1 MLSEAEVLMD
11 EGKLSEI
18 KKHLLEM
25 RDEVLAES
33 ERVYAESQSL
43 GKDGVPDIGDMSS
56 NSYHQEVLMNLSETQ
71 RSRVRDIDA
80 ALERVDMGVYGLC
93 VRCEEEIS
101 PRRMEV
107 RPFSRYC
114 IDCKTEVEKFGE

>member
-1 MLSEAEVLMD
+1 MLSEAEGLMD

-33 ERVYAESQSL
+33 ERIYAESQSL

-80 ALERVDMGVYGLC
+80 ALERVDMRVYGLC
-93 VRCEEEIS
+93 ARCEEEIS

>member
-1 MLSEAEVLMD
+1 MEEEQLEEIRNNLLKIREEVLED
-11 EGKLSEI
+11 SE
-18 KKHLLEM
+18 K
-25 RDEVLAES
+25 A
-33 ERVYAESQSL
+33 YAASQSL

-80 ALERVDMGVYGLC
+80 ALERMDQGVYGLC
-93 VRCEEEIS
+93 AGCEEEIPS
-101 PRRMEV
+101 RRMEV

-114 IDCKTEVEKFGE
+114 VDCKSEVEKFGE

>member
-1 MLSEAEVLMD
+1 MD
-11 EGKLSEI
+11 EEKLAETKAQLLQLREEI
-18 KKHLLEM
+18 
-25 RDEVLAES
+25 LAES
-33 ERVYAESQSL
+33 HRVYAESQTL

-56 NSYHQEVLMNLSETQ
+56 NSYNQEVLMNLSEAQ

-80 ALERVDMGVYGLC
+80 ALERIDEGVYGLC

-101 PRRMEV
+101 PRRLEV